1 MEPFL
6 ALEVD
11 SQPAVPQ
18 AASFLDDHHDLVFTT
33 ASEEVKPT
41 SAAARAPP
49 RRPVETDSDSDSYSS
64 EEGAA
69 DLLGQLKGLRKSW
82 QGRATPDDESSSDD
96 DKAGLLKAKSEKK
109 TKKFVLLEG
118 KRAKS
123 KSRGRREEKLLQKLA
138 GSSDG
143 NPWQAL
149 ATVELLK
156 KFRGK
161 TKKKHNGS
169 SSSSASARGSRVKF
183 VGQPPGT
190 QGHRSSQ
197 GSQQLSKLEKR
208 TQETPSETRTSVRQA
223 GGARLGSHGWS
234 TIQAHRSR
242 QAHCLESAEV
252 TPAGVLPL
260 GCHPRQATSGA
271 SRSGRDA
278 DGAIATCGASSGDRR
293 GQLVCRVAPNRSGG
307 PFCPTKVRRR
317 RRVAGDHSGFPE
329 GFARPGEANEVL
341 ELGRRQRAAP
351 ASGDCRGDTKG
362 KGPKGSKGRGR
373 SQDPAKADASGMPQV
388 SDGDIDSLLA
398 LLNKHHGS
406 FSRFFKCYSSTRD
419 RLEERAVSSPHT
431 GDCMFPSLLQLGGLG
446 SLSRKGQW
454 RQRRKGRGVTRQ
466 AMLWCQVLWAYL
478 NFLEAGCPATQC
490 KVQAWCRRAALQPWT
505 TTHASHASLLFRAV
519 LEFCS
524 LEVAEAPGRGI
535 KKALELVERISSKGY
550 HNLGACEWDDLQQC
564 AQYVKPDRMSLPD
577 AAGIV
582 DPADFLKGEHRE
594 QFLNMSRDVPIQR
607 TPASSR
613 KPCHRVKSHDIVE
626 VYTKLLDSG
635 VAVLLPEEEAL
646 YDSKGC
652 LISGGLFGVP
662 HKAHSDRII
671 NDRRPFNQSER
682 RLVWAKLP
690 HGTLLTQLVLS
701 KELSVRA
708 SGDDLRNFFYLL
720 KHREEWLPRNVV
732 GSSVSGKFFE
742 KHGADASRRY
752 VLAFRVVCMGDVNA
766 VDICQQTHIEIL
778 RDAGLMRPEH
788 VLEYDSPLP
797 LEHTLEGLY
806 IDDHVVIQI
815 GPKKRYRR
823 QVVKAEFS
831 LDEELISRSRQQYK
845 DLKLPVS
852 QDKAFTKS
860 SKFKVWGTEVDSAT
874 GRVGT
879 PCTSCDSCVR

>member
-1 MEPFL
+1 M
-6 ALEVD
+6 
-11 SQPAVPQ
+11 
-18 AASFLDDHHDLVFTT
+18 
-33 ASEEVKPT
+33 
-41 SAAARAPP
+41 
-49 RRPVETDSDSDSYSS
+49 
-64 EEGAA
+64 
-69 DLLGQLKGLRKSW
+69 
-82 QGRATPDDESSSDD
+82 
-96 DKAGLLKAKSEKK
+96 
-109 TKKFVLLEG
+109 
-118 KRAKS
+118 
-123 KSRGRREEKLLQKLA
+123 
-138 GSSDG
+138 SDG
-143 NPWQAL
+143 
-149 ATVELLK
+149 
-156 KFRGK
+156 G
-161 TKKKHNGS
+161 
-169 SSSSASARGSRVKF
+169 
-183 VGQPPGT
+183 
-190 QGHRSSQ
+190 
-197 GSQQLSKLEKR
+197 
-208 TQETPSETRTSVRQA
+208 
-223 GGARLGSHGWS
+223 
-234 TIQAHRSR
+234 
-242 QAHCLESAEV
+242 
-252 TPAGVLPL
+252 
-260 GCHPRQATSGA
+260 
-271 SRSGRDA
+271 
-278 DGAIATCGASSGDRR
+278 
-293 GQLVCRVAPNRSGG
+293 
-307 PFCPTKVRRR
+307 
-317 RRVAGDHSGFPE
+317 
-329 GFARPGEANEVL
+329 
-341 ELGRRQRAAP
+341 
-351 ASGDCRGDTKG
+351 
-362 KGPKGSKGRGR
+362 
-373 SQDPAKADASGMPQV
+373 
-388 SDGDIDSLLA
+388 IDSLLA
-398 LLNKHHGS
+398 LLYKHHGS

-662 HKAHSDRII
+662 HKAHSDRVI
-671 NDRRPFNQSER
+671 NDRRPFNQNER

-797 LEHTLEGLY
+797 LEHTRILTITSSFKLA
-806 IDDHVVIQI
+806 
-815 GPKKRYRR
+815 PR
-823 QVVKAEFS
+823 
-831 LDEELISRSRQQYK
+831 K
-845 DLKLPVS
+845 DT
-852 QDKAFTKS
+852 A
-860 SKFKVWGTEVDSAT
+860 A
-874 GRVGT
+874 R
-879 PCTSCDSCVR
+879 